1 MQEIRYKITNKMKKN
16 NVLRIRVTEDQKQLL
31 KTTADKESLTMSE
44 LIRLKISELKK
55 CKC

>member
-16 NVLRIRVTEDQKQLL
+16 NVIRIRVTAEQKKLL
-31 KTTADKESLTMSE
+31 KSTADKESLTMSE

>member
-16 NVLRIRVTEDQKQLL
+16 NVLRIRVTEEQKQLL
-31 KTTADKESLTMSE
+31 KATADKESLTMSE